1 MANWASTDYVIEGPR
16 ETLKK
21 IYDAIQHPV
30 VEPGSDEKWEGNVLN
45 TLGIEWKTR
54 QPDGSGYYMRGFIQ
68 DKECI
73 EFNPEKDDTL
83 SFYAEEAWGVT
94 DFNEVLETTFPDIKV
109 YFNVIEEGCEIYAT
123 NDKDGKYF
131 PYRWHVE
138 ACINGNYL
146 YEDFT
151 AEKAMYDWLSDNTE
165 GKVIDDESAEKF
177 NNDYEKLGTEDDNY
191 IFIHEFEICE

>member
-16 ETLKK
+16 ETLKS

-30 VEPGSDEKWEGNVLN
+30 VKLDSDKGWEDNVLN
-45 TLGIEWKTR
+45 TLDIEWKTR

-94 DFNEVLETTFPDIKV
+94 DFNEVLENAFPDIKV

-151 AEKAMYDWLSDNTE
+151 TEKAMCDWLSDNT
-165 GKVIDDESAEKF
+165 GGRVKTVQDAEDF
-177 NNDYEKLGTEDDNY
+177 NSDYEDSEANEENFIY
-191 IFIHEFEICE
+191 IHEFKVCE